1 MKTGNIITF
10 AQFEEGNLV
19 VNERNVA
26 GYKAILTKIDESY
39 IDDESD
45 GGSISTDT
53 LEEIG
58 VEATYIQILTQ
69 AMID

>member
-58 VEATYIQILTQ
+58 VGATYIQILTQ